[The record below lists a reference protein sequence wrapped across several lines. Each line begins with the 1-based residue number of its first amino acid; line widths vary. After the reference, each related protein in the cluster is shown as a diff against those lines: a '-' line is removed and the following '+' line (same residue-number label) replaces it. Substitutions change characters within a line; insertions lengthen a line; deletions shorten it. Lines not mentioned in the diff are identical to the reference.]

1 MLELRSRILGL
12 TALNAQL
19 TRKIQSGVD
28 ETAAIKALESRN
40 KELQQQ
46 LTACNKEISGLQVCF
61 LASFSLHCILT
72 LSIWKHIW
80 LCPDIQVLSTSSI
93 ARPKPDATFQTLLVA
108 TTLPYNR
115 ACSRQHDKLYV

>member
-12 TALNAQL
+12 TALNAEL

-46 LTACNKEISGLQVCF
+46 LKACNKEISGLQV
-61 LASFSLHCILT
+61 
-72 LSIWKHIW
+72 
-80 LCPDIQVLSTSSI
+80 
-93 ARPKPDATFQTLLVA
+93 
-108 TTLPYNR
+108 
-115 ACSRQHDKLYV
+115 